1 MLRSLESKG
10 ERKIRKERRSA
21 GGTIIRST
29 LEMNKNEISK
39 MHTGCKEKKHYKLG
53 DPEFLKKISDPG
65 FPALAII
72 SLIFMI

>member
-39 MHTGCKEKKHYKLG
+39 MHKGCKEKKHYKLE
-53 DPEFLKKISDPG
+53 DPEFLKKKATLDFQPL
-65 FPALAII
+65 PL
-72 SLIFMI
+72 LV